1 MIKRRIW
8 FLGLLLRKGSLRSE
22 VRFKMMAN
30 ISHSGHVVV
39 LSCLLWMVLTAE
51 VQMNSTD
58 SAWGTHTL
66 SPILFPILEVFAK
79 F

>member
-1 MIKRRIW
+1 
-8 FLGLLLRKGSLRSE
+8 
-22 VRFKMMAN
+22 MMSN

-39 LSCLLWMVLTAE
+39 LSCLLWMVLMAE